1 MSWIPV
7 FPPSVSQPV
16 PVISPAVVSGM
27 QPAIPSVGCV
37 ATPYVGSHCGE
48 GLLPMPEKLTQKIIR
63 LEFVEMRDLMP
74 ETWLMEEEDS
84 RKNMLSFPRKRA
96 APVTDILQ
104 WLQCFA
110 AMVGVLS
117 RAYPTMVPEFMSY
130 QATIIKC
137 ARDFHGPAWAQYDRA
152 YRRQVAQ
159 TKDLRW
165 SRLNPTLYSLCF
177 AGKAKRLVVCAHC
190 LSDSHATDQCPENMD
205 LGAALMSWQQGATNP
220 ATPVGGSSVNL
231 KAKLCFLF
239 NAKEAP
245 GVHSILVSMHIGAQ
259 AARVL
264 ILAQRVSVQ
273 SQVMGRSRRNLVT
286 FCILYISTIL
296 EHQLSPPHHQG

>member
-1 MSWIPV
+1 MLGSLPTGGAVSWIPV

-16 PVISPAVVSGM
+16 PVMSPAVVSGM

-37 ATPYVGSHCGE
+37 ATPFVGSHCGE
-48 GLLPMPEKLTQKIIR
+48 GLLPVPEKLTQKIIR

-84 RKNMLSFPRKRA
+84 RKNTLSFPRKRA

-190 LSDSHATDQCPENMD
+190 LSDSHATDQCPENLD

-220 ATPVGGSSVNL
+220 ATPVGGSSANP

-239 NAKEAP
+239 NAKEGPRCTFNPCKYAHRCTSCKGP
-245 GVHSILVSMHIGAQ
+245 HPRSACKRTVSGGGQ
-259 AARVL
+259 E
-264 ILAQRVSVQ
+264 S
-273 SQVMGRSRRNLVT
+273 SESGGGRSFKRPR
-286 FCILYISTIL
+286 S
-296 EHQLSPPHHQG
+296 E